1 MRVLVTGNDGYIGAV
16 LVPWLQRA
24 GHDVIGL
31 DSYLFDGCD
40 LGPHRPSA
48 PSLRCDLRDVGAPEL
63 RGFDAVVHLAAISND
78 PLGDLNPE
86 CTFAINHWASVRLAE
101 RARAAGVR
109 RFLYASSC
117 SVYGAASPDAILDES
132 AQFHP
137 ITPYAESKVRVEEDL
152 AALAC
157 DAFSPTYLRNATVY
171 GVSPKLRG
179 DLVVNDLVGGAL
191 SGGSVRLKSDGTPWR
206 PLVHVDDVCRVFRGV
221 LEAPRDLVHDEA
233 FNVGREGENHRIR
246 DVAERVCAALPGAEV
261 VFAEG
266 AAPDPRCYRVD
277 FGKLARTLPASVP
290 IRTLE
295 EGIAE
300 LVAAYRRAGLCRED
314 LEGERFVRT
323 LRIRRLIREGRLGP
337 DLRWL
342 APGPTWVAS
351 RAELE
356 EGSA

>member
-16 LVPWLQRA
+16 MVPWLQRA

-31 DSYLFDGCD
+31 DSYLFEGCD
-40 LGPHRPSA
+40 LGQHRPSV

-101 RARAAGVR
+101 CARAAGVR

-132 AQFHP
+132 AELGP
-137 ITPYAESKVRVEEDL
+137 ITPYAESKVRVEADL
-152 AALAC
+152 AALAS

-179 DLVVNDLVGGAL
+179 DLVVNNLVGWGL
-191 SGGSVRLKSDGTPWR
+191 CGGRLRLKSDGTPWR

-221 LEAPRDLVHDEA
+221 LEAPRELVHDEA

-246 DVAERVCAALPGAEV
+246 DVAERVCAALPGAEIG
-261 VFAEG
+261 FAEG
-266 AAPDPRCYRVD
+266 AGPDPRCYRVD
-277 FGKLARTLPASVP
+277 FGKLARTLPTSAP
-290 IRTLE
+290 IRTLD

-300 LVAAYRRAGLCRED
+300 LVAAYRRACLCRED
-314 LEGERFVRT
+314 LEGDRFVRIE
-323 LRIRRLIREGRLGP
+323 RILCLIREGRLGP
-337 DLRWL
+337 DLRWVAQGSTGL
-342 APGPTWVAS
+342 ASP
-351 RAELE
+351 LE
-356 EGSA
+356 EGLA